1 MHPADG
7 RVVSNFIMQALT
19 GEPITIYG
27 EGQQTRSF
35 CYCLDLIDAFVRI
48 MDTDDGF
55 TGPVNIGN
63 PDEFTIRQLAEK
75 VIEMTGSSSKL
86 EFRDLPSDDPTQRR
100 PDITLAREKLGWEPQ
115 VKLEQGLEK
124 TIAYFAELLGRS
136 DAGSRPAPF
145 VLAEARAQRAVR

>member
-1 MHPADG
+1 
-7 RVVSNFIMQALT
+7 MQALT

-27 EGQQTRSF
+27 EGEQTRSF

-48 MDTDDGF
+48 MGTDDDF

-75 VIEMTGSSSKL
+75 VIEMTGSKSELVFK
-86 EFRDLPSDDPTQRR
+86 ELPSDDPTQRR
-100 PDITLAREKLGWEPQ
+100 PDITKARKELGWEPQ

-124 TIAYFAELLGRS
+124 TIAYFDGLLKSG
-136 DAGSRPAPF
+136 ATGHK
-145 VLAEARAQRAVR
+145 VK